1 MSYCR
6 EYGKM
11 VTVPDCLGCKNCR
24 PPGERVGGQMCEQED
39 MDEDGF

>member
-6 EYGKM
+6 KYGTM
-11 VTVPDCLGCKNCR
+11 VTVCDCLGCKDCR

-39 MDEDGF
+39 MDEEDD